1 MAENLRTTTGPLLPP
16 PARAHLVL
24 AFAAVY
30 VLWGST
36 YLAIRFAVESFP
48 PFVMAGTRH
57 LTAGLLLFLFLRLRG
72 EPLPEARHWRSAAII
87 GALLLLGGNG
97 LVSWAEQRVPSGLA
111 ALIVASVPLWMA
123 LVQGIRKR
131 RRPRAAILVGLLVGL
146 AGLVLLVL
154 PGRFGGGEHVDPVGA
169 AVLLCAALSWV
180 IGSLYARKAVLP
192 KSTLLAISMEMI
204 AGGVILW
211 AVGLAVGEGAAVDPA
226 AFTAKSALSLGYLIV
241 FGSLIGFSA
250 YIWLLKVS
258 TPARVTTYA
267 YVNPVVA
274 VLLGWAIGGE
284 ALTLRVGLSA
294 AMIVG
299 AVALIIR
306 HGGEPAAAMER
317 GGKEAP
323 GERAV
328 PPAAARAEKARAS

>member
-1 MAENLRTTTGPLLPP
+1 
-16 PARAHLVL
+16 
-24 AFAAVY
+24 
-30 VLWGST
+30 
-36 YLAIRFAVESFP
+36 
-48 PFVMAGTRH
+48 
-57 LTAGLLLFLFLRLRG
+57 
-72 EPLPEARHWRSAAII
+72 
-87 GALLLLGGNG
+87 
-97 LVSWAEQRVPSGLA
+97 
-111 ALIVASVPLWMA
+111 
-123 LVQGIRKR
+123 VQGIQKR

-180 IGSLYARKAVLP
+180 LGSLYSRKAVLP

-211 AVGLAVGEGAAVDPA
+211 IVGLAFGEGSAVHPA

-274 VLLGWAIGGE
+274 VFLGWAIGGE

-306 HGGEPAAAMER
+306 HGGEPSAAKER
-317 GGKEAP
+317 AGKEAP
-323 GERAV
+323 GEGAV
-328 PPAAARAEKARAS
+328 SPAAAQVEKAQAS